1 MSQRR
6 EKRLRQMEKRITALE
21 ALAATPT
28 FIQKVDFM
36 DAPYI
41 PAAPSPHRGFLRCM
55 ADFFHK
61 TVLKVGESGK

>member
-6 EKRLRQMEKRITALE
+6 EKRLRQMEKRIAALE

-41 PAAPSPHRGFLRCM
+41 PAAPSPHRGFLQRA
-55 ADFFHK
+55 ADFFRGTTK
-61 TVLKVGESGK
+61 A